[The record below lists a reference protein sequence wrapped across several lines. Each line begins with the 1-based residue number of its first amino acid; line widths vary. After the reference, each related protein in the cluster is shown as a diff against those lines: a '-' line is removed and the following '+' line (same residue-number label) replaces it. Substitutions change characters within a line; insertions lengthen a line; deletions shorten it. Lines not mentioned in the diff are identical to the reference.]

1 MLAESHPIIRRC
13 IRFAALPYCYFKLVN
28 WKECPVSRY
37 QVVKDLLYIFFV
49 LKYYPNN
56 YSVCRFWEIERK
68 DWPYFYGSSYDP
80 YQRKKLRKEV
90 QRYEYVILFDDKEV
104 CEHLCRGIK
113 NIKLPEYY
121 GVIAPDNDYRAA
133 IEKSLNGAGYGKKI
147 IIKPVH
153 GHAGQ
158 GIVLAYQTAT
168 GVKIKACGAEN
179 DLTEFVLKTRSIM
192 QEVVI
197 QDEIVSKISASSV
210 NTIRVVTLYT
220 KENEAI
226 VLSVGMRFGV
236 GSSFVDNVGSGGIH
250 VGVDIVTGCLMKTAY
265 DKQGNRFLRHPTT
278 NTEFDGFQLPRW
290 NEVVQMSLEI
300 QKSCPYYKLLGLD
313 IALTKDGPVLIEVN
327 PNGDLVFQ
335 EQGSGPLLRNK
346 RVLEEFN
353 KYDLLIN
360 KPQKNIL

>member
-1 MLAESHPIIRRC
+1 MLAESHPIIRRF

-28 WKECPVSRY
+28 WNECPVSRY

-56 YSVCRFWEIERK
+56 YSVCRFWEMDRK
-68 DWPYFYGSSYDP
+68 FWPYFYGSSYDP

-104 CEHLCRGIK
+104 CEYLCRGIEG
-113 NIKLPEYY
+113 IKLPKYY
-121 GVIAPDNDYRAA
+121 GVIAPDMDYRHA
-133 IEKSLNGAGYGKKI
+133 IEKSLSSAGDGEKI
-147 IIKPVH
+147 IIKPVQ

-158 GIVLAYQTAT
+158 GITLAYISD
-168 GVKIKACGAEN
+168 GGIKVRAGDIEKELS
-179 DLTEFVLKTRSIM
+179 DFKLKTRSIM
-192 QEVVI
+192 QEVVV
-197 QDEIVSKISASSV
+197 QDDTVSKISSGSV

-220 KENEAI
+220 KSNEAM

-236 GSSFVDNVGSGGIH
+236 GDSFVDNVGSGGIH
-250 VGVDIVTGCLMKTAY
+250 VGVDPVTGKLMKTAY

-278 NTEFDGFQLPRW
+278 NTEFDGFQLPEW
-290 NEVVQMSLEI
+290 DEVVKMSLDI
-300 QKSCPYYKLLGLD
+300 QKSCPFYKLLGLD
-313 IALTKDGPVLIEVN
+313 IALTRDGPVLIEVN

-335 EQGSGPLLRNK
+335 EQGSGPLLKDK
-346 RVLEEFN
+346 RVRDEFR

-360 KPQKNIL
+360 DQQKNLL